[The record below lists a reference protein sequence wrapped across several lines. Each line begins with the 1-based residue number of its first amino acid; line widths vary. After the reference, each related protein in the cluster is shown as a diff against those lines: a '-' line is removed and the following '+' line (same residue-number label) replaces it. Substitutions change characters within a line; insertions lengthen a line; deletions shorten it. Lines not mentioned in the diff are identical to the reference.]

1 MSTSLEMA
9 SGAPQVVQ
17 ITRNLQHQLD
27 SPPSIDI
34 KAAEDC
40 FVVDCQGNRI
50 HFPALY
56 GEGKAILVF
65 VRHFL
70 CYTCKEYVE
79 DLAKIPQK
87 YLKDVGVRLIVI
99 GQSSHHHIEGFCK
112 LTGYTCEI
120 YVDPRRQIYKKLKMK
135 RGETFHQ
142 AGSSPHVKSSM
153 LIGILKSMWYAMR
166 SPAFDFQGDPDQQGG
181 ALIVG
186 PGDELHFGHLDS
198 NRLDHA
204 PINLLLQLA
213 GVQTVDFTNEAQT
226 IDI

>member
-1 MSTSLEMA
+1 MT
-9 SGAPQVVQ
+9 SGAPQIVQ
-17 ITRNLQHQLD
+17 INRKPQDQLY
-27 SPPSIDI
+27 PPPTIDT

-40 FVVDCQGNRI
+40 FVVDCCGSEI
-50 HFPALY
+50 PFPALY
-56 GEGKAILVF
+56 GERKAILIF

-70 CYTCKEYVE
+70 CYACKEYVE

-87 YLKDVGVRLIVI
+87 YLMDVGVRLIVI
-99 GQSSHHHIEGFCK
+99 GQSTHHHIKGFCT
-112 LTGYTCEI
+112 LTGYTHEI
-120 YVDPRRQIYKKLKMK
+120 YVDPSRQIYKKLKMK
-135 RGETFHQ
+135 QGETFHQ
-142 AGSSPHVKSSM
+142 AGRSLHVKSSM
-153 LIGILKSMWYAMR
+153 LIGILKSMWCAMK

-213 GVQTVDFTNEAQT
+213 GVQTVDFINEAQT